1 MNSNRDWFNFQ
12 EDIAQHFRS
21 LGVNAVTNKTIQGVR
36 TEHNV
41 DIYVT
46 SKYLGTNIKWIVE
59 AKHWQTKI
67 PKEKVLAL
75 RTIVDD
81 IGADKGFIISQVGFQ
96 SGAIEAIKNTNIQ
109 LYTFD
114 ELILSTK
121 SYVQNEVLE
130 TYIRRARLLKIRYF
144 AHKKRIRKD
153 YGLRGELGEVASF
166 SGAWLVSTIFEILDK
181 AKNNLYPIDLTTNM
195 IEKVGSDIAE
205 NFIELVQWL
214 NLNLNWLDEKI
225 LQAEY
230 QMMKDGVF
238 NPELVNPNL
247 DVQTM
252 EEQFMN
258 MKNFSKNGYSQII
271 ENFLKRRLNK

>member
-1 MNSNRDWFNFQ
+1 M
-12 EDIAQHFRS
+12 
-21 LGVNAVTNKTIQGVR
+21 
-36 TEHNV
+36 
-41 DIYVT
+41 
-46 SKYLGTNIKWIVE
+46 
-59 AKHWQTKI
+59 
-67 PKEKVLAL
+67 
-75 RTIVDD
+75 
-81 IGADKGFIISQVGFQ
+81 QVF
-96 SGAIEAIKNTNIQ
+96 
-109 LYTFD
+109 L
-114 ELILSTK
+114 
-121 SYVQNEVLE
+121 
-130 TYIRRARLLKIRYF
+130 
-144 AHKKRIRKD
+144 
-153 YGLRGELGEVASF
+153 
-166 SGAWLVSTIFEILDK
+166 GAWLVSTIFEILDK

-252 EEQFMN
+252 KEQFMN